1 MVAHCGPVWTSPMT
15 LFSSK
20 VVAFVAAVMN
30 VERLYDMKLRLV
42 QQARVSIQKGYTTKV
57 GLHIFRKGMDCRLV
71 GRTAHDCAYEL
82 LTECLWFFAARR
94 TRATKKAAR
103 EILHHILHSAPYF
116 VILSPPRFRGHTE
129 SASGASR
136 WTWRAS
142 QPRGG
147 CMGQVAIK
155 NALLVTVPSVP
166 SAMRSRPRAS
176 PQHTSPAQ
184 TITAP
189 WTSAS
194 LPVT

>member
-57 GLHIFRKGMDCRLV
+57 GLHIFQ
-71 GRTAHDCAYEL
+71 
-82 LTECLWFFAARR
+82 CLWFFAARR
-94 TRATKKAAR
+94 TRVTKKAAR